1 MRQKNNSRHF
11 ITGGAGFIGKHLV
24 EKLIKE
30 GNQVI
35 VYDNFVSGKKDNIA
49 QYIGNPNFTLIQA
62 DLLDLPTLKRAMKGN
77 QIIWHLGAN
86 TDIVK
91 GNKITDFDLYHCTL
105 ATRNVLEAMRLNKI
119 NELLFSSSA
128 TVYGDMPPVALSENT
143 GPLLPISL
151 YGAGK
156 LASEGLISAYSHLYG
171 IRACI
176 FRFGNVIGGY
186 MGHGVIY
193 DFIHKLRKNPK
204 ELEILGDGNQQKN
217 YFMVED
223 CIAGMQWA
231 FKQSPSQCDVFNLG
245 CESSIKVKDIGRIMV
260 EEMGLKNVTYQF
272 TGGTR
277 GWPGDAPYVLFDV
290 SKMKKLGWTASH
302 TSAEAVRIA
311 ARQLI
316 RTT

>member
-1 MRQKNNSRHF
+1 MQGNNCGHF

-24 EKLIKE
+24 ERLVRE
-30 GNQVI
+30 GIQVT
-35 VYDNFVSGKKDNIA
+35 VYDNLASGKKDNIA
-49 QYIGNPNFTLIQA
+49 QYLGKSNFAFIQA
-62 DLLDLPTLKRAMKGN
+62 DLLDLPTLQKAMKGHN
-77 QIIWHLGAN
+77 IIWHLGAN

-91 GNKITDFDLYHCTL
+91 GNEITDIDLNNCTV

-119 NELLFSSSA
+119 NDILFSSSA
-128 TVYGDMPPVALSENT
+128 TVYGDMPPVALSEGM

-156 LASEGLISAYSHLYG
+156 LAGEGLISAYSHLFG

-186 MGHGVIY
+186 MSHGVIY
-193 DFIHKLRKNPK
+193 DFIHKLRKNPG
-204 ELEILGDGNQQKN
+204 ELEILGDGNQEKN

-223 CIAGMQWA
+223 CIAGMLWA
-231 FKQSPSQCDVFNLG
+231 FQKSPNQYDVFNLG
-245 CESSIKVKDIGRIMV
+245 CETSVTVKEIGRIV
-260 EEMGLKNVTYQF
+260 AEEMGLREVKYRF

-277 GWPGDAPYVLFDV
+277 GWLGDAPYVRYDV
-290 SKMKKLGWTASH
+290 SKMKKLGWTASY

-311 ARQLI
+311 AQRLI
-316 RTT
+316 ETT